1 MNSNLMDTGANEGF
15 VGPLE
20 GYDSREATRQTQLL
34 EFFGD
39 EPALQCERR
48 GGGHFEEG
56 AKCQVPSL
64 HELPNKTSSLRTQEP
79 FRERDGD
86 KYSEET
92 LLQLEKDGSNFY
104 TQTQTQSHLMGP
116 GSLGEDRLYYKRHGC
131 GT

>member
-56 AKCQVPSL
+56 DILKRVPSARY
-64 HELPNKTSSLRTQEP
+64 HYYTSFQIKP
-79 FRERDGD
+79 V
-86 KYSEET
+86 
-92 LLQLEKDGSNFY
+92 
-104 TQTQTQSHLMGP
+104 H
-116 GSLGEDRLYYKRHGC
+116 
-131 GT
+131 